1 MAEHDDGEGLVQYLK
16 DSSCYTMVSK
26 IGQQEGM
33 SVHKS
38 WCDQINSV
46 LNVVAISVL
55 IILSQCHHEK

>member
-1 MAEHDDGEGLVQYLK
+1 MVEHDDGEGLVQYLK
-16 DSSCYTMVSK
+16 DSSYYTMVSE
-26 IGQQEGM
+26 IGRQKGM

-46 LNVVAISVL
+46 SNVVVISVL